1 MKKIVLIL
9 SVLSILTIL
18 SCKKKDEKPM
28 TPKVET
34 TTVTAPSA
42 PVASRQAKDSS
53 SIIVGADGVNVT
65 TKSGATKTSVNI
77 SGGTAKIEVKK

>member
-9 SVLSILTIL
+9 SVLSIMTIL

-28 TPKVET
+28 IPQVET
-34 TTVTAPSA
+34 TTVKAPTVPA
-42 PVASRQAKDSS
+42 ASRQVKDSS